1 LKEEHNHSPGEI
13 CYECGY
19 GLKKV
24 SWKCI
29 VLSVILGLAF
39 GIYLA
44 GSSLTQQDV
53 VSYLTLVLIAVILG
67 LLLDIRKM
75 ILNVDFKEK

>member
-1 LKEEHNHSPGEI
+1 
-13 CYECGY
+13 
-19 GLKKV
+19 
-24 SWKCI
+24 
-29 VLSVILGLAF
+29 
-39 GIYLA
+39 
-44 GSSLTQQDV
+44 